1 MTQIERMFLALF
13 PRPPGELLPWRPA
26 RESFEGMSKPQVV
39 VLEKTVGMEF
49 PSEVASS
56 LSDPISRATVETT

>member
-13 PRPPGELLPWRPA
+13 PRPPG
-26 RESFEGMSKPQVV
+26 ESFEGMSKPQVV